1 MSSSHANKGFDEAI
15 HAFKNDKSFIAVAT
29 YLYGVDWK
37 EKLKVVDS
45 EEQHNNEES
54 NSANDNDEKAMR
66 QILLEEMIMIHFD
79 LNP

>member
-1 MSSSHANKGFDEAI
+1 MGGM
-15 HAFKNDKSFIAVAT
+15 KNQKRGPKPPYG